1 MFRIT
6 RKEEIFFDMF
16 VATAESTCKAAGLL
30 EEMLNN
36 YVDVE
41 KKVNAIEKVE
51 NDCDKLVH
59 GILEQLNKSFITPID
74 REDIYLI
81 AKEIDNITDAIES
94 TAHRFLMF
102 NVKKVTPEALTMA
115 KYITA
120 GCNELKLLLMELRTM
135 KTSKVLAKKIVEVNR
150 IEDMGDT
157 VFRKAITDLFKN
169 EKNAVE
175 IIVWKEIYE
184 YLENTLDALEDVADI
199 IEGVVTKHA

>member
-59 GILEQLNKSFITPID
+59 GISCGDLRVENATSIGTPI
-74 REDIYLI
+74 LC
-81 AKEIDNITDAIES
+81 T
-94 TAHRFLMF
+94 
-102 NVKKVTPEALTMA
+102 
-115 KYITA
+115 
-120 GCNELKLLLMELRTM
+120 
-135 KTSKVLAKKIVEVNR
+135 
-150 IEDMGDT
+150 T
-157 VFRKAITDLFKN
+157 VATL
-169 EKNAVE
+169 EKP
-175 IIVWKEIYE
+175 
-184 YLENTLDALEDVADI
+184 
-199 IEGVVTKHA
+199 